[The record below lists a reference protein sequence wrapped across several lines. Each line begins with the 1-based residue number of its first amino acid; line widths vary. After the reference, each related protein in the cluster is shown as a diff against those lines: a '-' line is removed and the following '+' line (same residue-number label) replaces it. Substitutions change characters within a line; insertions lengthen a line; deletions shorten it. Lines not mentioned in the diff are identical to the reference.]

1 MPESM
6 ESALSLRASSFR
18 VLQLLSQR
26 RSSVALIHMDAREC
40 FPWLSE
46 GHSVLGGTYLVGWTG
61 GGWRSADRAG
71 EKFDLVVR
79 FSRSPSEWSG
89 LGMHGRSWARALRML
104 GLYRVP
110 RPHQPHQHQQPPSS
124 RRRVFVHN
132 LWAVRRSARLF
143 VDGCSA
149 SFNMHSAVVYALT
162 CARESLTCP
171 VVTYYHAISRFCLPP
186 PSVNSASLI
195 ILSVVYLFS
204 QCPKHAALAPL
215 YFLPFRLP
223 TMRRQRSPRSLNVV
237 LNVAAA
243 PYVLG
248 V

>member
-89 LGMHGRSWARALRML
+89 LGMHGRSWARVANA
-104 GLYRVP
+104 GPVP
-110 RPHQPHQHQQPPSS
+110 RPSAPSTPS
-124 RRRVFVHN
+124 TPATTIITPEGVCAQS
-132 LWAVRRSARLF
+132 LGCPAIGEAVCGRMPCQL
-143 VDGCSA
+143 
-149 SFNMHSAVVYALT
+149 
-162 CARESLTCP
+162 
-171 VVTYYHAISRFCLPP
+171 
-186 PSVNSASLI
+186 
-195 ILSVVYLFS
+195 
-204 QCPKHAALAPL
+204 
-215 YFLPFRLP
+215 
-223 TMRRQRSPRSLNVV
+223 
-237 LNVAAA
+237 
-243 PYVLG
+243 
-248 V
+248 